1 MNRIAEKILPV
12 MNDSELDNVI
22 LASYE
27 NDAQT
32 LTSDAEANLLNWKEL
47 NHRIT
52 DEETERWNEIKKTFR
67 KSQLV
72 KDDDQVGQVNLQL
85 SNFADGL
92 GEISE
97 AISKTGGSSEKTLET
112 LLSSLD
118 KDPADSQLT
127 LGSDFRRTLETHIL
141 ELKNTV
147 DAVRKSTIQAQN
159 IRELGHIIKK
169 YVAATA
175 SVETFSEREAHVA
188 IRQENQRGEC
198 RKTGVEAMIKVAG

>member
-159 IRELGHIIKK
+159 IRELGHIIEKNMWLQRPLLK
-169 YVAATA
+169 H
-175 SVETFSEREAHVA
+175 FLKER
-188 IRQENQRGEC
+188 RMLRSD
-198 RKTGVEAMIKVAG
+198 RKTKGGSAEKQASKP